1 MKKSNFITFLSH
13 QQFGARTGALG
24 LAIFLWMF
32 VVSNNDYVT
41 VMDVPIEVRNLN
53 ERKRAYKKEIPQ
65 SIKVR
70 LKGSGR
76 AIFKTLLL
84 KDFVPDFKLVI
95 DLDRISEEYDFY
107 LNEYYDKY
115 PQKVSIPSTFDLQ
128 YIEVV
133 YPDSLHISLDEYMVR
148 YIPVQSQVLVNPS
161 PGYIKVGKP
170 IFDSSMV
177 KIAGA
182 KEAVQS
188 INFVQT
194 KKDTISDVDHPINTR
209 IALERLE
216 DVLIEYSFL
225 SIKFSQDIQAIS
237 ERIISEVPVK
247 ITNNIPGLVVRRN
260 PSTVSLTI
268 VGGVD
273 YIAQVQPLDIN
284 VFINFT
290 SEWSPKRQFYE
301 PKVIVP
307 SGIISWRDLTPRNIE
322 LAVAKE
328 QD

>member
-1 MKKSNFITFLSH
+1 MKKSNFITFLS
-13 QQFGARTGALG
+13 QKQFGSRAGALG
-24 LAIFLWMF
+24 LAVFLWMF

-41 VMDVPIEVRNLN
+41 IMNVPIEVRNLN

-115 PQKVSIPSTFDLQ
+115 PQKVSIPSAFKLQ

-133 YPDSLHISLDEYMVR
+133 YPDSIHISLDEYMVR
-148 YIPVQSQVLVNPS
+148 YVPVQSQILVNPS
-161 PGYIKVGKP
+161 PGFIKVGLP
-170 IFDSSMV
+170 IIDSSMV

-188 INFVQT
+188 INIVKT
-194 KKDTISDVDHPINTR
+194 KKDTISNVDLPINTR
-209 IALERLE
+209 IALERIE
-216 DVLIEYSFL
+216 NVLIEYSFL
-225 SIKFSQDIQAIS
+225 SINYSQDIQAIS

-290 SEWSPKRQFYE
+290 SEWSPKKQFYE

-307 SGIISWRDLTPRNIE
+307 EEIISWRDLTPRNIE

-328 QD
+328 PD

>member
-1 MKKSNFITFLSH
+1 LKKSNFITFLSQ
-13 QQFGARTGALG
+13 QQFGARAGALG
-24 LAIFLWMF
+24 LATFLWMF

-41 VMDVPIEVRNLN
+41 IMNVPIEVRNLN
-53 ERKRAYKKEIPQ
+53 ERKKAYKKEIPQ

-115 PQKVSIPSTFDLQ
+115 PQKISIPSAFELQ

-133 YPDSLHISLDEYMVR
+133 YPDSIHISLDEYMVR
-148 YIPVQSQVLVNPS
+148 YVPVQSQVLVNPS
-161 PGYIKVGKP
+161 PGYIKVGIP
-170 IFDSSMV
+170 ILDSSMV

-194 KKDTISDVDHPINTR
+194 KKDTISDVDHPINTH
-209 IALERLE
+209 IALERLK

>member
-115 PQKVSIPSTFDLQ
+115 PQKVSIPSAFDLQ

-307 SGIISWRDLTPRNIE
+307 SGIINWRDLTPRNIE

>member
-1 MKKSNFITFLSH
+1 MSQK
-13 QQFGARTGALG
+13 QFGARIGALG

-41 VMDVPIEVRNLN
+41 IMNIPIEVRNLN

-65 SIKVR
+65 SVQVR

-84 KDFVPDFKLVI
+84 KDFSSDFKLVI
-95 DLDRISEEYDFY
+95 DLDRISEDYNFY

-115 PQKVSIPSTFDLQ
+115 PQKVSIPSAFKLQ

-133 YPDSLHISLDEYMVR
+133 YPDSIHISLDEYMVR
-148 YIPVQSQVLVNPS
+148 YVPVQSQVIVNPS
-161 PGYIKVGKP
+161 PGFIMVGMP
-170 IFDSSMV
+170 ILDSSMV

-194 KKDTISDVDHPINTR
+194 KKDTISDADLPINIR
-209 IALERLE
+209 IALEKIE

-225 SIKFSQDIQAIS
+225 NINYRQDIQAIS
-237 ERIISEVPVK
+237 ERIISEVPVQ

-273 YIAQVQPLDIN
+273 YIAEVQPLDIN
-284 VFINFT
+284 VSISFA
-290 SEWSPKRQFYE
+290 SEWSPKKQFYE

-307 SGIISWRDLTPRNIE
+307 AGIISWRDLTPRNIE

-328 QD
+328 LN

>member
-41 VMDVPIEVRNLN
+41 IMNVPIEVRNLN

-115 PQKVSIPSTFDLQ
+115 PQKVSIPSAFDLQ

-307 SGIISWRDLTPRNIE
+307 SGIINWRDLTPRNIE

>member
-1 MKKSNFITFLSH
+1 MKKSNFITFLS
-13 QQFGARTGALG
+13 QKQFGARIGALG

-41 VMDVPIEVRNLN
+41 IMNIPIEVRNLN

-65 SIKVR
+65 SVQVR

-84 KDFVPDFKLVI
+84 KDFSSDFKLVI
-95 DLDRISEEYDFY
+95 DLDRISEDYNFY

-115 PQKVSIPSTFDLQ
+115 PQKVSIPSAFKLQ

-133 YPDSLHISLDEYMVR
+133 YPDSIHISLDEYMVR
-148 YIPVQSQVLVNPS
+148 YVPVQSQVIVNPS
-161 PGYIKVGKP
+161 PGFIMVGMP
-170 IFDSSMV
+170 ILDSSMV

-194 KKDTISDVDHPINTR
+194 KKDTISDADLPINIR
-209 IALERLE
+209 IALEKIE

-225 SIKFSQDIQAIS
+225 SINYRQDIQAIS
-237 ERIISEVPVK
+237 ERIISEVPVQ
-247 ITNNIPGLVVRRN
+247 ITDNIPGLVVRRN

-273 YIAQVQPLDIN
+273 YIAEVQPLDIN
-284 VFINFT
+284 VSISFA
-290 SEWSPKRQFYE
+290 SEWSPKKQFYE

-307 SGIISWRDLTPRNIE
+307 AGIISWRDLTPRNIE

-328 QD
+328 LN

>member
-1 MKKSNFITFLSH
+1 LKKSNFITFLSQ
-13 QQFGARTGALG
+13 QQFGARAGALG

-41 VMDVPIEVRNLN
+41 IMNVPIEVRNLN

-65 SIKVR
+65 SVQVR

-84 KDFVPDFKLVI
+84 KDFASDFKLVI

-115 PQKVSIPSTFDLQ
+115 PQKVSIPSSFKLQ

-133 YPDSLHISLDEYMVR
+133 YPDSIHISLDEYMVR
-148 YIPVQSQVLVNPS
+148 YVPVQSQILVNPS
-161 PGYIKVGKP
+161 PGFIKVGIP
-170 IFDSSMV
+170 ILDSSMV

-194 KKDTISDVDHPINTR
+194 KKDTISDVDLPINTR
-209 IALERLE
+209 IALERIE

-225 SIKFSQDIQAIS
+225 SINYSQDIQAIS
-237 ERIISEVPVK
+237 ERIISEVPVQ

-273 YIAQVQPLDIN
+273 YIAEVQPLDIN

-290 SEWSPKRQFYE
+290 SEWSPKKQFYE

-307 SGIISWRDLTPRNIE
+307 AGIISWRDLTPRNIE

-328 QD
+328 PD